1 MRNRL
6 AIRFTVEGDLRFISH
21 HDALRLFKRALV
33 RAEIPLRFSQGFNPQ
48 PKLRIALPRPVGVA
62 SLNELLL
69 VELAS
74 QHSSSDVLERL
85 AAQMPSGMTIKSA
98 GPVVDSDRCL
108 PSEAS
113 YSVEIDPDLS
123 GALSN
128 RIVEFLAMD
137 SFLVERSAPK
147 LKRTKSIDVRK
158 FVGTVRLTGNCLMW
172 SQTISP
178 EGTARVA
185 EVLEALGLAGSDY
198 LHRLVRTSV
207 LYQP

>member
-62 SLNELLL
+62 SLDELLL

-74 QHSSSDVLERL
+74 QHTPSDLLERL

-98 GPVVDSDRCL
+98 EPVVDSDRCL
-108 PSEAS
+108 PFEAR
-113 YSVEIDPDLS
+113 YSVEIASDLC

-128 RIVEFLAMD
+128 RIAEFLATD
-137 SFLVERSAPK
+137 SLVVERSAPK
-147 LKRTKSIDVRK
+147 LRRTKSIDVRQY
-158 FVGTVRLTGNCLMW
+158 VGTARLTGNCLTW
-172 SQTISP
+172 SQTITP
-178 EGTARVA
+178 EGTARAA
-185 EVLEALGLAGSDY
+185 EVLEALGLTGSEY

-207 LYQP
+207 SYQP